1 MIKPIRVRFK
11 RTYKRSTLSKMLSA
25 FGDSGSFRIW
35 QVGQARRYPVVDS
48 DGNKN
53 FYSQIIQ
60 ARGWFRDGRR
70 L

>member
-25 FGDSGSFRIW
+25 FGDSDSFRIW

-48 DGNKN
+48 EGNKN
-53 FYSQIIQ
+53 FYRQIIQ
-60 ARGWFRDGRR
+60 ERGWFRDGRR